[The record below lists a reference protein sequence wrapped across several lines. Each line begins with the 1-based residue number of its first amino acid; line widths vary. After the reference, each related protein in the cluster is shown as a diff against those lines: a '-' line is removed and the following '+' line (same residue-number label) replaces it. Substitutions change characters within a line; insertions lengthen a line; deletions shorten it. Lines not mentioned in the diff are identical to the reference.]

1 MGLDMN
7 LYVSGEEDLK
17 NIVSTVD
24 DDCLAFGVEDVLDG
38 YLQDVIY
45 WRKANSIHGFFVR
58 EVQGGEDDCGF
69 YEVPRATLERL
80 LSLCE
85 TALETRNDS
94 LLPPTG
100 GFFFGSTEVDDWYW
114 HDIERTR
121 DSLAEILRDNDDES
135 RFWYSSS
142 W

>member
-17 NIVSTVD
+17 DVIS
-24 DDCLAFGVEDVLDG
+24 AVENLDG
-38 YLQDVIY
+38 YIDDVIY

-58 EVQGGEDDCGF
+58 EVQAGKDDCGF
-69 YEVPRATLERL
+69 YEVSRATLECL

-85 TALETRNDS
+85 TALETRDGS

-114 HDIERTR
+114 HDIEGTR
-121 DSLAEILRDNDDES
+121 DSLIEILRDNDDKS